1 MSSASTQAQPR
12 TPAKDAVALVSAY
25 ADTTPVIN
33 LLRAQ
38 RLPIT
43 MFDDVDALLEHDMA
57 GGPAVILVCVAD
69 PAASLSPLVEP
80 LARHFAQVPIVV
92 VGPSLQRRAIRAALA
107 AGAAG
112 VVCHDELD
120 SALGP
125 CILAVLAG
133 QVCVPRHG
141 WQEIEPPALSS
152 REKQVLGLVVMGYMN
167 SQIAQQLFLA
177 ESTVKSHL
185 SSAFDKLGVRSRHEA
200 VARIL
205 DPNGGLG
212 VGILTLSGESL
223 DTVTV
228 EAP

>member
-1 MSSASTQAQPR
+1 MSGASSQPQSHLDV
-12 TPAKDAVALVSAY
+12 KDAVALVAAY
-25 ADTTPVIN
+25 ADRDPVTN

-43 MFDDVDALLEHDMA
+43 AFDDVDALLEQEVTWD
-57 GGPAVILVCVAD
+57 PAVILVCVSD
-69 PAASLSPLVEP
+69 PPASLRTLVEP
-80 LARHFAQVPIVV
+80 LAQRFPQVPIVV

-112 VVCHDELD
+112 LVQHDELD

-125 CILAVLAG
+125 CMLAVQAG

-141 WQEIEPPALSS
+141 WQEIEPPALSV

-167 SQIAQQLFLA
+167 GQIAEQLFLA

-185 SSAFDKLGVRSRHEA
+185 SSAFDKLGVHSRHEA

-205 DPNGGLG
+205 DPNRGLG
-212 VGILTLSGESL
+212 VGILTLSAEPL
-223 DTVTV
+223 DTVSV
-228 EAP
+228 ETR